1 MKYPYM
7 VNFEGKY
14 YPAGTDV
21 PVGDFI
27 VVSLT
32 DNVPD
37 GALNT
42 NADGSVNAYDAEGN
56 VVGTVDAETVAE
68 LQAQA
73 GETLM
78 NQNNQDDNLNGSE
91 DDLEK
96 QDNADDAEG
105 STDKSQQNQDET
117 DDKKDDVSTDS
128 EKQEDDGTPA
138 QEQDKSTR
146 GRKSKEE

>member
-21 PVGDFI
+21 PVGDSV

-32 DNVPD
+32 NNVPD
-37 GALNT
+37 GALDT

-56 VVGTVDAETVAE
+56 VVGTVDAETVAK
-68 LQAQA
+68 LQEQA
-73 GETLM
+73 GESL
-78 NQNNQDDNLNGSE
+78 QEE
-91 DDLEK
+91 DK
-96 QDNADDAEG
+96 P
-105 STDKSQQNQDET
+105 K
-117 DDKKDDVSTDS
+117 
-128 EKQEDDGTPA
+128 
-138 QEQDKSTR
+138 R

>member
-1 MKYPYM
+1 MKYGYAVKKNGILYAPGM
-7 VNFEGKY
+7 E
-14 YPAGTDV
+14 V
-21 PVGDFI
+21 PGDSP
-27 VVSLT
+27 VSAELT
-32 DNVPD
+32 DDVPD

-42 NADGSVNAYDAEGN
+42 NADGSVNAYDADGN
-56 VVGTVDAETVAE
+56 VVGTVPAEDVE
-68 LQAQA
+68 KLQAQA
-73 GETLM
+73 GEILM

-91 DDLEK
+91 DDSEK

-105 STDKSQQNQDET
+105 SADESQQNQDET

-138 QEQDKSTR
+138 QEQDKSKR